1 MVPGIGPSADPVLQA
16 RMFSYPDAHRYRVG
30 PNYFQLPPNRPH
42 NKVYAPY
49 VRDGPGT
56 MNGNY
61 GGDPD
66 YVFSELRP
74 VRASRRVQLPTHEHF
89 AGEVTSFATQFT
101 DKDFGQARQLWKII
115 CSEEDGEAQFLHS
128 ILPTLTDLPDGLKKD
143 VLSTFS

>member
-1 MVPGIGPSADPVLQA
+1 
-16 RMFSYPDAHRYRVG
+16 
-30 PNYFQLPPNRPH
+30 
-42 NKVYAPY
+42 
-49 VRDGPGT
+49 

-89 AGEVTSFATQFT
+89 AGEVTSFATQFS
-101 DKDFGQARQLWKII
+101 DRDFGQARQLWKII
-115 CSEEDGEAQFLHS
+115 CAEEGGEAQFLRN